1 MTETG
6 IPDQSPAGAR
16 EPVSSGLAFIL
27 SAFPG
32 VGHMYLGLMTR
43 GISLAVT
50 FALLLVVEGVVPIN
64 IGPLPF
70 IVVAYAAFDAL
81 NAAKRINVGESVAD
95 TSLYENYSATPGAT
109 RTIGPL
115 LFGLALIFIGAVFLL
130 DNLGIDLH
138 LDLLWPVVPI
148 AIGGWLVLSYFRGP
162 GAEREN

>member
-1 MTETG
+1 MTEDETLNR
-6 IPDQSPAGAR
+6 SPNGTR

-43 GISLAVT
+43 GVSLAVT
-50 FALLLVVEGVVPIN
+50 FALLLVVGGLMRIN

-70 IVVAYAAFDAL
+70 IIVAYAAFDAL
-81 NAAKRINVGESVAD
+81 NAAKRINAGESVD
-95 TSLYENYSATPGAT
+95 DESLYEGYGATPGAT

-115 LFGLALIFIGAVFLL
+115 FLGLALILLGVVFLL

-148 AIGGWLVLSYFRGP
+148 AVGVWLVLSYFRGP
-162 GAEREN
+162 RAEREN